1 MYGKFLGQR
10 FPAER
15 GVSRSVKRK
24 ETLTLEEYGLFQRYL
39 WVYSFYFRCGN
50 MLVQQSVVMLWSSI
64 TGTRPGVL
72 LPPSGGDAE
81 PPTTSPPHSK
91 RRKLNQT
98 FESDI
103 PKYLSVNMP
112 KIVCWEDIELIYLR
126 NSDEGRDI
134 LCAIIN
140 FRNLKGR
147 PEGVDG

>member
-1 MYGKFLGQR
+1 
-10 FPAER
+10 
-15 GVSRSVKRK
+15 
-24 ETLTLEEYGLFQRYL
+24 
-39 WVYSFYFRCGN
+39 
-50 MLVQQSVVMLWSSI
+50 MLIQQSIVMLWSSI
-64 TGTRPGVL
+64 TGTRPGML
-72 LPPSGGDAE
+72 LPPSRGNAE
-81 PPTTSPPHSK
+81 PLTTSLPYSK
-91 RRKLNQT
+91 RWKLNQT